1 MARKKVVK
9 PTAAEKKII
18 DRRLRR
24 KYPQMFKPGWG
35 KSKSLL
41 GEYAKQTGSGGSL
54 AGASGSDLA
63 EIQKLL
69 NKNKSSKYKR
79 SGRK

>member
-9 PTAAEKKII
+9 PTAAEKAKIEQ
-18 DRRLRR
+18 RLRR
-24 KYPQMFKPGWG
+24 KYPQMYKKGWG

-41 GEYAKQTGSGGSL
+41 GEYAKQTGGGGSL

-63 EIQKLL
+63 EIEKIL
-69 NKNKSSKYKR
+69 NKSKYRR
-79 SGRK
+79 SK